1 MQLCCCAYATDESDS
16 PQLHEQRYPTKKM
29 TTIEWTAGSGAQIK
43 VTLEIGFEL
52 NNQGQ
57 RRESGI
63 KVIIPTLYING
74 TREFACQGIM
84 TCDHPVAVASF
95 GPVGIVQANYDR
107 IVAARAGLEAQIA
120 DHNASIWAEVER
132 ADNFTVQS
140 RELESQMAYGER

>member
-1 MQLCCCAYATDESDS
+1 MTN
-16 PQLHEQRYPTKKM
+16 H

-43 VTLEIGFEL
+43 VTLEIGYEL

-107 IVAARAGLEAQIA
+107 IVAARAELEAQIA
-120 DHNASIWAEVER
+120 DHNAAIWAEVAK
-132 ADNFTVQS
+132 ADAATAAS
-140 RELESQMAYGER
+140 RKMEKAMAYGQD

>member
-1 MQLCCCAYATDESDS
+1 MQLCCCVTATNGAES
-16 PQLHEQRYPTKKM
+16 PQLHDATLPHKKM
-29 TTIEWTAGSGAQIK
+29 TTVEWTAGSGAQIK
-43 VTLEIGFEL
+43 VTLEVGFEL

-63 KVIIPTLYING
+63 KVIIPTLYINEA
-74 TREFACQGIM
+74 REFACQGIM

-107 IVAARAGLEAQIA
+107 IVAARTELEAQIA

-140 RELESQMAYGER
+140 RKLESQMAYGER

>member
-1 MQLCCCAYATDESDS
+1 MTN
-16 PQLHEQRYPTKKM
+16 H

-43 VTLEIGFEL
+43 VTLEIGYEL

-107 IVAARAGLEAQIA
+107 IVAARAELEAQIA
-120 DHNASIWAEVER
+120 DHNAAIWAEVAK
-132 ADNFTVQS
+132 ADAATAAS
-140 RELESQMAYGER
+140 RKLENAMAYGQD

>member
-1 MQLCCCAYATDESDS
+1 MTN
-16 PQLHEQRYPTKKM
+16 H

-43 VTLEIGFEL
+43 VTLEIGYEL

-107 IVAARAGLEAQIA
+107 IVAARTELEAQIA
-120 DHNASIWAEVER
+120 EHNAAIWAEVAK
-132 ADNFTVQS
+132 ADAATAAS
-140 RELESQMAYGER
+140 RKMEKAMAYGQD

>member
-1 MQLCCCAYATDESDS
+1 MTN
-16 PQLHEQRYPTKKM
+16 H

-43 VTLEIGFEL
+43 VTLEIGYEL

-74 TREFACQGIM
+74 AREFACQGIM

-107 IVAARAGLEAQIA
+107 IVAARTELEAQIA
-120 DHNASIWAEVER
+120 EHNAAIWAEVAK
-132 ADNFTVQS
+132 ADAATAAS
-140 RELESQMAYGER
+140 RKMEKAMAYGQD